1 MESGSDK
8 RQVSVDQRNLEA
20 VVVWNWLEPVLASSL
35 LNVQLVAKPL
45 VG

>member
-8 RQVSVDQRNLEA
+8 RQVSVDQRHLEA
-20 VVVWNWLEPVLASSL
+20 VVVWNWLEPVLESSL
-35 LNVQLVAKPL
+35 LNIQLVAKPL